1 MWVGASPIKPGI
13 KDMGITRL
21 RKVRDKRPKRESELR
36 RGSALMGLE
45 LEDEAGTTS
54 GYW

>member
-1 MWVGASPIKPGI
+1 
-13 KDMGITRL
+13 MGIIRL

-36 RGSALMGLE
+36 RGLALMGLE
-45 LEDEAGTTS
+45 LEDEAGTKS